1 VKAKRRDENR
11 LVAAR
16 RSAPGGN
23 PKLPGQEPS
32 AAGRQVAARI
42 LESVDRLAGYPH
54 IGPSGRAIGTRE
66 LVVSGT
72 PYVIPY
78 RVTEDRLQLIAV
90 FSRQMGEAD

>member
-1 VKAKRRDENR
+1 MKTVWSRRALQHLVEIRSYIAENHPR
-11 LVAAR
+11 
-16 RSAPGGN
+16 
-23 PKLPGQEPS
+23 
-32 AAGRQVAARI
+32 AGRQVAASI

-66 LVVSGT
+66 LVVFGM

-90 FSRQMGEAD
+90 FSRQKGGVD

>member
-1 VKAKRRDENR
+1 MRTVWSRRALRHLAEIRSYIAKNHPR
-11 LVAAR
+11 
-16 RSAPGGN
+16 
-23 PKLPGQEPS
+23 
-32 AAGRQVAARI
+32 AGRQVAARI

-54 IGPSGRAIGTRE
+54 IGRSGRAIGTRE

-78 RVTEDRLQLIAV
+78 RVTEDGLQLIAV